1 MGSSLCKLTQGLL
14 LYGIIAVFPIT
25 QLFACP

>member
-1 MGSSLCKLTQGLL
+1 MHRSPCKWPRTLP